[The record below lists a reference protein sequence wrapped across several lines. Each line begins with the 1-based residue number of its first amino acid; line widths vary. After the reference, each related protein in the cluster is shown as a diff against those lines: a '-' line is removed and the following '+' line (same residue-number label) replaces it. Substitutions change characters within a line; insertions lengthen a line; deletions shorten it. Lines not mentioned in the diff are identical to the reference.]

1 MDRRTAL
8 RTERLVLRPL
18 TRDDIPDLVAGLDD
32 YDVSRWLTV
41 VPYPYCPEDAEEFI
55 AHLEAAGGFDGYGIT
70 REGGPVMGVV
80 GIDESLGYWLG
91 RAYHGQGYMTEAAA
105 ALVAHWF
112 AESGAEALTSG
123 YFTGNA
129 ASAAV
134 LGKLGFRPTHDE
146 TVASRARGTTVTIH
160 RMRLTRAD
168 WVTGTPMR
176 AGG

>member
-32 YDVSRWLTV
+32 YEVSKWLAV
-41 VPYPYCPEDAEEFI
+41 VPYPYRPEDAGEFL

-70 REGGPVMGVV
+70 RERGPVMGVV
-80 GIDESLGYWLG
+80 GIGDSLGYWLG
-91 RAYHGQGYMTEAAA
+91 RAYHRHGYMTEAAR
-105 ALVAHWF
+105 ALVDHYFTAT
-112 AESGAEALTSG
+112 GAEMLESG

-168 WVTGTPMR
+168 WAAGRAAR